1 MEKYNELIKSLEG
14 YINTPDE
21 SVRSVLIKT
30 TQALETLQS
39 VVGEKQKLL
48 DAALN
53 DMAKSSECK
62 YCSNIDHCSMRR
74 IERTLAYGACA
85 DWQWHGVKTE
95 EKAS

>member
-1 MEKYNELIKSLEG
+1 MDKYNELIKSLKDC
-14 YINTPDE
+14 INTPDE
-21 SVRSVLIKT
+21 NVRSVLKQT

-62 YCSNIDHCSMRR
+62 NCSNIDNCSIRR
-74 IERTLAYGACA
+74 IERNLAYGACA
-85 DWQWHGVKTE
+85 TWQWRGAKSE